1 MDDST
6 NAPINDEI
14 QWEKQLPS
22 APTKQI
28 ESIIDQ
34 RVAKRTRKK
43 EYLEY
48 LVKWKNQPV
57 EDDTQMKTTK
67 ISKYGT
73 NIEELHEK
81 NI

>member
-34 RVAKRTRKK
+34 RVAKNTRKK
-43 EYLEY
+43 RVSLILGQMEESTSQRCYL
-48 LVKWKNQPV
+48 
-57 EDDTQMKTTK
+57 DDINRDFK
-67 ISKYGT
+67 I
-73 NIEELHEK
+73 
-81 NI
+81 